1 MRITSL
7 YAALCA
13 LLIVVL
19 GLRVAYYRFSRKVG
33 VGDNGDR
40 ALIKLIRAH
49 GNAVENVPIALLL
62 LLLLEL
68 NQTQPA
74 WIHAGGI
81 VLVIGRIAHAIGLSR
96 STGASLARVIGTLL
110 TWTLILV
117 MAVLL
122 LWQYLVLHPL

>member
-1 MRITSL
+1 MRITGL

-19 GLRVAYYRFSRKVG
+19 ALRVAYYRISRKVG

-68 NQTQPA
+68 NQTQPL
-74 WIHAGGI
+74 WIHACGI
-81 VLVIGRIAHAIGLSR
+81 ILVIGRIAHAIGLSR
-96 STGASLARVIGTLL
+96 STGASLARMIGVTL
-110 TWTLILV
+110 TWGVILV